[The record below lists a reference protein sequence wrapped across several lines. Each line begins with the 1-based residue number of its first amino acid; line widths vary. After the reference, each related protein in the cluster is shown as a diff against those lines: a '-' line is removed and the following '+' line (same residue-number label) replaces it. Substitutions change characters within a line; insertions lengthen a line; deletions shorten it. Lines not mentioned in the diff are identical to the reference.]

1 MFVFCI
7 HQCQS
12 TKPQLLKKCVN
23 VFVFGFLVDIQKLT
37 LNFSNIPFNSKLRT
51 TLPFIHH
58 GC

>member
-12 TKPQLLKKCVN
+12 TKPQLLKKCV
-23 VFVFGFLVDIQKLT
+23 VFVFGFLVEIQKLT
-37 LNFSNIPFNSKLRT
+37 LNFSDIPMNSKLRT
-51 TLPFIHH
+51 TLLFIHH